1 MIGSICGVYQKSF
14 LILQFCSRIT
24 RGYFFHFVWERVLR
38 VQIQK
43 KSPEKNML
51 NSNEFWGIFM
61 QYLLQGDSY
70 PARQLSNDPCTEN
83 VFRVDMI
90 EASHFPCTLFL

>member
-1 MIGSICGVYQKSF
+1 
-14 LILQFCSRIT
+14 
-24 RGYFFHFVWERVLR
+24 
-38 VQIQK
+38 
-43 KSPEKNML
+43 ML

-90 EASHFPCTLFL
+90 EASHFPCTLFLWKITRKMLLKSPFKDFPCKGNRCSLIV

>member
-1 MIGSICGVYQKSF
+1 
-14 LILQFCSRIT
+14 
-24 RGYFFHFVWERVLR
+24 
-38 VQIQK
+38 
-43 KSPEKNML
+43 ML

-83 VFRVDMI
+83 VFRVDMV
-90 EASHFPCTLFL
+90 EASHFPCTFSFEK